1 MYGDVFVKIGDAQ
14 ALMQA
19 FPQPLAGHLDLR
31 MQVLLGWPNYP
42 QIEKQC
48 YYPIEPT
55 QKNFGSLWVSA
66 VGNWLTQNNLAYRA
80 AL

>member
-31 MQVLLGWPNYP
+31 MQVLLG
-42 QIEKQC
+42 
-48 YYPIEPT
+48 
-55 QKNFGSLWVSA
+55 
-66 VGNWLTQNNLAYRA
+66 
-80 AL
+80 